1 MQSAQGEETTIVT
14 PPKYAT
20 SASMLDSGN
29 FILYNSNKN
38 IIWQSFD
45 NPTNT
50 LLQGQ
55 CLTAGKELVSS
66 ASESNQSTRIFRLAM
81 QTDGLLVQ
89 YLVGSPNSSNNAYW
103 DSQTEGQG
111 SDVSLCLDDY
121 GNLYL
126 PNSTVTSLT
135 NLTQRR
141 YLTNDTVY
149 LMRIDADGIFRLFS
163 HNLDTNGNW
172 SEIWASSDNKCDPKS
187 LCGLNGFCTNI
198 GEDSQLLMHSRICEC

>member
-1 MQSAQGEETTIVT
+1 M
-14 PPKYAT
+14 
-20 SASMLDSGN
+20 
-29 FILYNSNKN
+29 
-38 IIWQSFD
+38 
-45 NPTNT
+45 
-50 LLQGQ
+50 
-55 CLTAGKELVSS
+55 
-66 ASESNQSTRIFRLAM
+66 SNQSTGIFRLAM

-89 YLVGSPNSSNNAYW
+89 YPVGSPNSSNNAYW

-126 PNSTVTSLT
+126 PNATVTSLK

-163 HNLDTNGNW
+163 HNLDKNGNW
-172 SEIWASSDNKCDPKS
+172 SEIWASSDNKCDPQWV
-187 LCGLNGFCTNI
+187 LY
-198 GEDSQLLMHSRICEC
+198 